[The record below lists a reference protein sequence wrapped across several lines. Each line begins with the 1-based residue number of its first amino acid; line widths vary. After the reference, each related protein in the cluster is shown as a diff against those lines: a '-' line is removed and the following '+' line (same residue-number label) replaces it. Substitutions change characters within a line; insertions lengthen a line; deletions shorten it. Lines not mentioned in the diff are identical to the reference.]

1 MTLLRFEE
9 FTARPR
15 RAAVLQARLRAAP
28 GARLFGPWRA
38 QIGPSMNLV
47 TRATLW
53 PGEPPP
59 VAEAADP
66 DIAAL
71 RTRVLAILTRGETPP
86 DPARGGIVTHRW
98 FVLPAGRVAEMV
110 AITTEAWTGFEG
122 DTAGEPLGLWQ
133 DRAEAE
139 PAHVLLMT
147 WYPSL
152 AAWEGS
158 RFWNAAAAGPDQ
170 ARRAHWGALFAR
182 RRDMLLDTW
191 VTVHGAEST

>member
-9 FTARPR
+9 FTTRPR
-15 RAAVLQARLRAAP
+15 RAAALSERLREVP
-28 GARLFGPWRA
+28 GGRLFGLWRA

-47 TRATLW
+47 TRASLW
-53 PGEPPP
+53 PDEPPP
-59 VAEAADP
+59 TPEAGDP
-66 DIAAL
+66 DVAAL
-71 RTRVLAILTRGETPP
+71 RTRVLAILTRGQTPP

-98 FVLPAGRVAEMV
+98 FILPAERVAEMV
-110 AITTEAWTGFEG
+110 AITTEAWVGFEG
-122 DTAGEPLGLWQ
+122 DTGSEPLGLWQ
-133 DRAEAE
+133 DRASSE

-152 AAWEGS
+152 EAWERS
-158 RFWNAAAAGPDQ
+158 RFWQAAPGSENQ
-170 ARRAHWGALFAR
+170 AQRAKWGALFAR

>member
-9 FTARPR
+9 FTAQPR
-15 RAAVLQARLRAAP
+15 RAAALQAKLREVP
-28 GARLFGPWRA
+28 GGRLFGLWRA

-47 TRATLW
+47 TRASLW

-59 VAEAADP
+59 AAGEADP

-71 RTRVLAILTRGETPP
+71 RTRVLTILTRGQTPP

-98 FVLPAGRVAEMV
+98 FVLPADRVAEMV
-110 AITTEAWTGFEG
+110 AITTEAWVGFEG
-122 DTAGEPLGLWQ
+122 DTGSEPLGLWQ
-133 DRAEAE
+133 DRAAGE

-152 AAWEGS
+152 AAWEQS
-158 RFWNAAAAGPDQ
+158 RFWNAAAAGENQ
-170 ARRAHWGALFAR
+170 AQRARWGALFAR

>member
-9 FTARPR
+9 FTAHPR
-15 RAAVLQARLRAAP
+15 RAAALQGRLGEVP
-28 GARLFGPWRA
+28 GGRMFGLWRA

-47 TRATLW
+47 TRASLW

-59 VAEAADP
+59 APEAADP
-66 DIAAL
+66 DVAAL
-71 RTRVLAILTRGETPP
+71 STRVLTILTRGETPP

-98 FVLPAGRVAEMV
+98 FILPAERVAEMV
-110 AITTEAWTGFEG
+110 AITTEAWVGFEG
-122 DTAGEPLGLWQ
+122 DTGSEPLGLWQ
-133 DRAEAE
+133 DRAEAG

-158 RFWNAAAAGPDQ
+158 RFWQ
-170 ARRAHWGALFAR
+170 APPGSEQQAQRARWGALFAR

-191 VTVHGAEST
+191 VTVHGASST

>member
-9 FTARPR
+9 FTARPG
-15 RAAVLQARLRAAP
+15 RAAAVQDRLREVP
-28 GARLFGPWRA
+28 GGRMFGLWRA

-47 TRATLW
+47 TRASLW
-53 PGEPPP
+53 PGEPPAP
-59 VAEAADP
+59 DATDP

-71 RTRVLAILTRGETPP
+71 RTRVLTILTRGETPP

-98 FVLPAGRVAEMV
+98 FILPAAKVAEMV
-110 AITTEAWTGFEG
+110 AITTEAWVGFEG
-122 DTAGEPLGLWQ
+122 DTGSEPLGLWQ
-133 DRAEAE
+133 DRAQGE

-158 RFWNAAAAGPDQ
+158 RFWNAAAGGPDQ
-170 ARRAHWGALFAR
+170 AQRAKWGALFRR

-191 VTVHGAEST
+191 VSVHGAEST